1 MTDAAAKSPP
11 VTASSPTRSPIP
23 ATPPFTPRKSSI
35 LSKKHTV
42 DVRVFLAI
50 VCATMAISFSLGS
63 MYGPVRTFGIYIPS
77 LLARRGH
84 GELDSV
90 PSIKRREGWTKLQ
103 QSPLNHQSGERTDAD
118 VVEGISH
125 RRKPT
130 DHIADLGSLIDKTN
144 GPEYRP
150 AGQHLLVDIRNIAS
164 SFLDSE
170 EALSQAMVD
179 VVRESELTLLSYH
192 CHKLT
197 PAGVSCVGVLLESH
211 ISFHTW
217 PEEGVITLDLF
228 TCGGKPLIP
237 TIPIIERLFGIPR
250 KPGEG
255 RGISKP
261 KEDLSKVVTKW
272 AHQLRGF
279 RTANERVNHYLDDE
293 SDLAIWVA
301 TPLDYQVKSQ
311 VVSIETKY
319 QRVDIWDILP
329 EQASSTYYDMIAGP
343 FPLGDPRYRNSGYV
357 SAIRVLFLD
366 GTIQSL
372 NDTEPVY
379 HEALVHPAMFAHKDP
394 KRVAIVGGGEGATL
408 REVLKHKTVDEAVM
422 LEIDEMLVQ
431 ISREH
436 LPGLS
441 DCSNQEG
448 GTDVCFDDPRTQM
461 MYTNAIEY
469 FTDNFSIEEGEKGEE
484 KKYDVIIVDALD
496 PEDNVSFAD
505 DLYGGKFIDAMVG
518 SLTEDGIIIIQV
530 GTAPSLF
537 DPPEDQG
544 MYSSRDVLFKHLE
557 LRMNT
562 MFVYEESRCG
572 FLEPHSFVVGCKS
585 KSCRN
590 QWYAKSDVVDYEVY
604 RRIVAS
610 KNEEPTLVHFDG
622 STQHGYKFTPKAWE
636 DIYCLRDPVPA
647 ECRYR
652 SLDLEKEIVGWEA
665 GFEARTDEDGQ
676 TGIFTTRDIEEGS
689 YIMAEEL
696 AASLFLSSDT
706 HKNLVDSTTSMPG
719 SNTIVIENFLDY
731 TDKYGRESLTEGLG
745 SRVVQVGPTI
755 LARKV
760 ETKEEAN
767 TVRIATILPT
777 LPTYSPVF
785 ERNRRMFDVLVVASR
800 DIMKGEEVI
809 IFEG

>member
-1 MTDAAAKSPP
+1 M
-11 VTASSPTRSPIP
+11 ASIP
-23 ATPPFTPRKSSI
+23 AIPRDSAEKDSFI
-35 LSKKHTV
+35 FKKYTV
-42 DVRVFLAI
+42 DVRYFLAVI
-50 VCATMAISFSLGS
+50 CATMAVSFSLGS
-63 MYGPVRTFGIYIPS
+63 MYGPVRTFSKYVPS
-77 LLARRGH
+77 LLAQRGH

-90 PSIKRREGWTKLQ
+90 PSINRREGWTKVQ
-103 QSPLNHQSGERTDAD
+103 QSPLNHQSGERTDTD
-118 VVEGISH
+118 VVHGVSH
-125 RRKPT
+125 RRDPT
-130 DHIADLGSLIDKTN
+130 DHIADLGKLIDETS
-144 GPEYRP
+144 GPDYHP

-179 VVRESELTLLSYH
+179 VIRESELTLLSYH

-228 TCGGKPLIP
+228 TCGRKPLIP

-250 KPGEG
+250 KEGEG

-261 KEDLSKVVTKW
+261 EEDSSKIVTKW

-279 RTANERVNHYLDDE
+279 RTSDQRLNHYLDDE

-301 TPLDYQVKSQ
+301 TPLDHQIKSQ
-311 VVSIETKY
+311 VVSIETHY

-329 EQASSTYYDMIAGP
+329 EHATPSYYDMISGP
-343 FPLGDPRYRNSGYV
+343 FPLGDPRYRTSEFAMPNR
-357 SAIRVLFLD
+357 ALFLD

-372 NDTEPVY
+372 NDTEAVY

-422 LEIDEMLVQ
+422 LEIDQMLVE

-436 LPGLS
+436 LPGLC

-448 GTDVCFDDPRTQM
+448 ATGVCFDDPRTQM
-461 MYTNAIEY
+461 KYVNAIEY
-469 FTDNFSIEEGEKGEE
+469 FTDNFSIEKGKKANEE
-484 KKYDVIIVDALD
+484 KYDIIIVDALD

-518 SLTEDGIIIIQV
+518 SLTDDGVIIIQV
-530 GTAPSLF
+530 GTAPSLY
-537 DPPEDQG
+537 DPPEDRG
-544 MYSSRDVLFKHLE
+544 VYNARDVLFKHLE
-557 LRMNT
+557 LRLNT

-572 FLEPHSFVVGCKS
+572 FPEPHSFVVGCKS

-590 QWYAKSDVVDYEVY
+590 QWYAKSDVIDYEVY

-610 KNEEPTLVHFDG
+610 KDGDPTLVHFDG
-622 STQHGYKFTPKAWE
+622 STQHGYKFTPRAWE
-636 DIYCLRDPVPA
+636 DIYCRREPEPA
-647 ECRYR
+647 ECKYR
-652 SLDLEKEIVGWEA
+652 SLDIDKEIIGWEA
-665 GFEARTDEDGQ
+665 GFEARTDEDGK
-676 TGIFTTRDIEEGS
+676 TGIFTTRDVEEGS

-719 SNTIVIENFLDY
+719 SNTIVIENFLEY
-731 TDKYGRESLTEGLG
+731 TDKYGRESLTEGSG

-755 LARKV
+755 LAKKAK
-760 ETKEEAN
+760 TKEDAN
-767 TVRIATILPT
+767 TVRIATRLPT

-785 ERNRRMFDVLVVASR
+785 ERNRRMFDVLVVASHH
-800 DIMKGEEVI
+800 IAKGEELI